1 VRRRPPWTTLAV
13 VCLIGLEAVTQSIE
27 VRQTAGI
34 KIGVDRMR
42 EFGLTGAVVSEVA
55 TGTVAILTARIEVLK
70 AQLAMV
76 EESSRG

>member
-42 EFGLTGAVVSEVA
+42 EFGPVVSEVA
-55 TGTVAILTARIEVLK
+55 TGTVAILTVRIVVLK